1 MLPCIFYIVML
12 ILLLYYPAHLLE
24 WLYLSKKKPAVYSRT
39 TDFLYYSFYL
49 LRCVSDKFSI
59 FKHNLFYFLIC
70 LKSFVTNKAFKRFS
84 ILWMSVWWCLFCV
97 SISQRN
103 NCYWFKVTW
112 NIKLISDNLRKTI
125 DDCPLGIRPLS
136 YLHRLPLRWTAPPKV
151 SRQLLI
157 LYFFTQILFPSFIF
171 YLLFD
176 SINAI
181 MYIE

>member
-1 MLPCIFYIVML
+1 MIALMPINHTSLTWHSLLYQTNLSLDHSLHQMTILRIERLSPIETQKHCISNSLKYNASLHFLYRHVDIITLLSCTLSGSDCIYQKRSQQL
-12 ILLLYYPAHLLE
+12 ILALLTSYIIHLI
-24 WLYLSKKKPAVYSRT
+24 YFAASQT
-39 TDFLYYSFYL
+39 SFPSL
-49 LRCVSDKFSI
+49 
-59 FKHNLFYFLIC
+59 N
-70 LKSFVTNKAFKRFS
+70 T
-84 ILWMSVWWCLFCV
+84 
-97 SISQRN
+97 IS
-103 NCYWFKVTW
+103 
-112 NIKLISDNLRKTI
+112 
-125 DDCPLGIRPLS
+125 CPPGIRPLS

>member
-1 MLPCIFYIVML
+1 MTTALVEALYLKLFEIQCFPAFSISSCWYYYFT
-12 ILLLYYPAHLLE
+12 ILHTLWE

-97 SISQRN
+97 SISHRN

-112 NIKLISDNLRKTI
+112 NIKLISDNLRIKICKPT
-125 DDCPLGIRPLS
+125 RTKS
-136 YLHRLPLRWTAPPKV
+136 
-151 SRQLLI
+151 
-157 LYFFTQILFPSFIF
+157 
-171 YLLFD
+171 
-176 SINAI
+176 
-181 MYIE
+181 